1 MICLRKIKS
10 RMAPGASRE
19 RNRARRGLPRLG
31 AWRGR
36 VPWLKHQKLP
46 RGLGKRS
53 GKFDSQRDQQ
63 AKYAAQ
69 QGKTEVLEGEPERD
83 STDGQCVERTSSRVV
98 GRGHAGSNEAR
109 HYDASQ
115 KQGDRDPAKELQDRK
130 NSLDLLYFRSASPV
144 CRLDG
149 GMVVRLLRPME
160 HKCSFL
166 IADISVHWFSQ
177 ALRMTGGL
185 LRARRRLCVP
195 LRTRLDGLHF
205 SVMRVTRVTTVKAT
219 ASTTSHATIDRKS
232 TRLNSSHT
240 VISYAVF

>member
-31 AWRGR
+31 AWRGK

-69 QGKTEVLEGEPERD
+69 QCKTEVLEGEPERD

-177 ALRMTGGL
+177 ALRWQETCWGLGGV
-185 LRARRRLCVP
+185 RARVPKALSSERLERSWGSISACCYQGVASRRL
-195 LRTRLDGLHF
+195 D
-205 SVMRVTRVTTVKAT
+205 
-219 ASTTSHATIDRKS
+219 IQ
-232 TRLNSSHT
+232 
-240 VISYAVF
+240 VIH

>member
-31 AWRGR
+31 AWRGK

-166 IADISVHWFSQ
+166 IADISVHWFLKHSD
-177 ALRMTGGL
+177 G
-185 LRARRRLCVP
+185 RRLARGSEAFVLGYQKP
-195 LRTRLDGLHF
+195 
-205 SVMRVTRVTTVKAT
+205 
-219 ASTTSHATIDRKS
+219 
-232 TRLNSSHT
+232 
-240 VISYAVF
+240 

>member
-1 MICLRKIKS
+1 M
-10 RMAPGASRE
+10 
-19 RNRARRGLPRLG
+19 RATLSRLG
-31 AWRGR
+31 AWRGK
-36 VPWLKHQKLP
+36 VPLLKHQKLP
-46 RGLGKRS
+46 GGLGKRS
-53 GKFDSQRDQQ
+53 GKFPTRRSSDL
-63 AKYAAQ
+63 KYAAQ
-69 QGKTEVLEGEPERD
+69 QGRTEVLEGEPERD

-115 KQGDRDPAKELQDRK
+115 KQGERDPAKELQDRK
-130 NSLDLLYFRSASPV
+130 SSLDFYFRSASPV

-185 LRARRRLCVP
+185 LR
-195 LRTRLDGLHF
+195 
-205 SVMRVTRVTTVKAT
+205 
-219 ASTTSHATIDRKS
+219 DRKS
-232 TRLNSSHT
+232 TRLNSSH
-240 VISYAVF
+240 

>member
-31 AWRGR
+31 GWRGK

-130 NSLDLLYFRSASPV
+130 NSLDLLYFRGASPV
-144 CRLDG
+144 YRLDG

-177 ALRMTGGL
+177 ALRWQET
-185 LRARRRLCVP
+185 C
-195 LRTRLDGLHF
+195 
-205 SVMRVTRVTTVKAT
+205 
-219 ASTTSHATIDRKS
+219 
-232 TRLNSSHT
+232 
-240 VISYAVF
+240 